1 MTGAHDRPGRGH
13 GARGRVARDLALGA
27 RLTLTGGRAGLLRTA
42 ITAVGVALGVAVLLV
57 AASIPAIHDGRH
69 ARGQARSDTTPGN
82 GGTLVA
88 DADTRFRGRDIRG
101 RLLRG
106 DAFPPGLKR
115 APRPGEV
122 FVSPALRDLL
132 ATPDGRRL
140 LAPRIPGR
148 VAGTIGAEGLI
159 GPTDLAFY
167 AGTRDLADG
176 PGARR
181 LDQFGSNAPPTS
193 LNPILALLVVI
204 VLVALLV
211 PVAVL
216 VAAAVRTGGEERDRR
231 LAALRLIGADQ
242 RMARRIAA
250 GEALISAVAGL
261 ILGVLAFVI
270 LRAFADHIS
279 IWDTSVYPRD
289 VTPSP
294 LLGAAVLAG
303 VPAAAV
309 LVSLLALRRV
319 VAEPLG
325 VVRRAE
331 PWRRRRLW
339 WRLLL
344 PAIGLLALVPV
355 ASEDAQDVGEL
366 RVALGTIALLVG
378 VAALLPW
385 VVERVVARLG
395 AGRVAWQLAVRR
407 LQLDPGGP
415 ARAVSGITVAV
426 AGAIAL
432 QMVFTGIQDD
442 FKNDTGADLGR
453 ATLYAQLEG
462 GAVSAAGLGR
472 HLRGVDGVRSV
483 AALAR
488 YTPDERAPE
497 LTVAPCAALIEVAA
511 ITDCRDGDSF
521 VAGAEPRGA
530 LTFGATTWRVPAS
543 VETVPVRKDPNGL
556 VRTGLLAT
564 PGALRGAELP
574 RPDLIAWVRTTSDDA
589 RERVRNAAAAVD
601 PRIDVQEVRRIRTD
615 AEFAQL
621 RRAMLIGAS
630 IVIGLIGLSLLLTAL
645 EQLRERRRLL
655 AVLVAFGTRRS
666 TLSWSVLWQSALP
679 VGLGIGI
686 ATATGIT
693 LGSVLLRILGTPV
706 RIPGADVAAM
716 AGVGLLVVLLV
727 TAASLP
733 VLWRTMRPEGLR
745 TE

>member
-1 MTGAHDRPGRGH
+1 VRGRS
-13 GARGRVARDLALGA
+13 ARGRVARDLALGA
-27 RLTLTGGRAGLLRTA
+27 RLTIAGGRSGLLRTSIAA
-42 ITAVGVALGVAVLLV
+42 IGVALGVAVLLV
-57 AASIPAIHDGRH
+57 AASIPAIHDGRQ

-82 GGTLVA
+82 GATLVA

-101 RLLRG
+101 RLLQG
-106 DAFPPGLKR
+106 DAFPPGVPR
-115 APRPGEV
+115 APGPGEM

-148 VAGTIGAEGLI
+148 VAGTIAAEGLI

-167 AGTRDLADG
+167 AGVSDLAEG
-176 PGARR
+176 PGVRR
-181 LDQFGSNAPPTS
+181 LDRFGSNAAPSALDP
-193 LNPILALLVVI
+193 LVALLVVI
-204 VLVALLV
+204 VLVALLL

-216 VAAAVRTGGEERDRR
+216 VGAAVRTGGEERDRR

-250 GEALISAVAGL
+250 GEALLAAVAGL
-261 ILGVLAFVI
+261 ILGAAIFVI
-270 LRAFADHIS
+270 VRAFADRVS
-279 IWDTSVYPRD
+279 IWHASVYPGD

-294 LLGAAVLAG
+294 LLAAAVLAG

-319 VAEPLG
+319 VTEPLG

-331 PWRRRRLW
+331 ASRRRRLW

-344 PAIGLLALVPV
+344 PALGLLALVP
-355 ASEDAQDVGEL
+355 AAAGDAEEAGEL
-366 RVALGTIALLVG
+366 QVALGVIALLVG

-385 VVERVVARLG
+385 VVERAVARLG
-395 AGRVAWQLAVRR
+395 AGRVAWLLAVRR

-432 QMVFTGIQDD
+432 QMVFSGIQED
-442 FKNDTGADLGR
+442 FKTDTGADLGR
-453 ATLYAQLEG
+453 ATLHVELEG
-462 GAVSAAGLGR
+462 SGVSAAELDR
-472 HLRGVDGVRSV
+472 RLRAVDGARSV
-483 AALAR
+483 AALAQ
-488 YTPDERAPE
+488 YTPDEPGPA
-497 LTVAPCAALIEVAA
+497 LTVAPCAALQEVAA

-521 VAGAEPRGA
+521 VAGAEPRGELA
-530 LTFGATTWRVPAS
+530 FGAITWRVPAS
-543 VETVPVRKDPNGL
+543 VEKVRVRQDPGGL
-556 VRTGLLAT
+556 ARTGLFAT
-564 PGALRGAELP
+564 PGALRGTELP
-574 RPDLIAWVRTTSDDA
+574 PPHVFAWVRTTSEDA

-601 PRIDVQEVRRIRTD
+601 RRIAVQELRRIRTD
-615 AEFAQL
+615 GEFGQL

-630 IVIGLIGLSLLLTAL
+630 IVIGLIGASLLLTAL
-645 EQLRERRRLL
+645 DQLRERRRLL
-655 AVLVAFGTRRS
+655 AVLVAFGTSRS
-666 TLSWSVLWQSALP
+666 TLSWSLLWQSALP
-679 VGLGIGI
+679 IALGIGI
-686 ATATGIT
+686 ATTTGIA

-706 RIPGADVAAM
+706 QVSWASVAAM
-716 AGVGLLVVLLV
+716 AGVGVLVVLLV

-733 VLWRTMRPEGLR
+733 VLWRTMRADGLR